1 MPDQLGVEVDGAVAW
16 LTFDNVARRNA
27 LTIAMCR
34 SLLAELER
42 IEANPEIHVVVLRGA
57 GDEAFMSGAD
67 IAEQDDPEATK
78 AITAWYAA
86 LAALTKPVLAM
97 IHGFCLGGGL
107 ATALEADLRLAAEG
121 SLFGIPAARLGVG
134 YPYDGVQRLVGLV
147 GPAVA
152 ADILYTGR
160 RLTAEEALRA
170 GLVQELHP
178 PGALRERVAQLAA
191 TIAGNA
197 PLTIRAAKAA
207 IRGDDPDEV
216 ARLVEVCRASD
227 DLAEGR
233 RAFFEKRPPRFTG
246 R

>member
-1 MPDQLGVEVDGAVAW
+1 MGEQLQVQTDGGVAW
-16 LTFDNVARRNA
+16 LTFDNVRRRNA

-34 SLLAELER
+34 SVMAELAR
-42 IEANPEIHVVVLRGA
+42 IEEDPEVHVIVLSGA

-67 IAEQDDPEATK
+67 ISEQDDPAAPE
-78 AITAWYAA
+78 AITAYYAA
-86 LAALTKPVLAM
+86 LAAARKPVIAM
-97 IHGFCLGGGL
+97 VHGFCLGGGL
-107 ATALEADLRLAAEG
+107 ATALEADLRIAAEG
-121 SLFGIPAARLGVG
+121 SRFGIPAARLGVG
-134 YPYDGVQRLVGLV
+134 YPYDGVQRLVALV

-152 ADILYTGR
+152 ADVLYTGR
-160 RLTAEEALRA
+160 RLTAEEALGA
-170 GLVQELHP
+170 GLVQELLP
-178 PGALRERVAQLAA
+178 REELRPRVAELAA

-207 IRGDDPDEV
+207 IRGGDREEV
-216 ARLVEVCRASD
+216 ARLVAICRVSE

>member
-1 MPDQLGVEVDGAVAW
+1 MPEHLQVRRAAGVAW

-27 LTIAMCR
+27 LTIAMSR

-42 IEANPEIHVVVLRGA
+42 IEADPGVHVVVLSGA

-67 IAEQDDPEATK
+67 IAEQDDPRAPE
-78 AITAWYAA
+78 AITGWYAA
-86 LAALTKPVLAM
+86 LAALRTPVLAM
-97 IHGFCLGGGL
+97 VHGFCLGGGL
-107 ATALEADLRLAAEG
+107 ATALEADLRIAAHG
-121 SLFGIPAARLGVG
+121 SLFGIPAARLGIG

-160 RLTAEEALRA
+160 RLPAEEALRV
-170 GLVQELHP
+170 GLVQELVP
-178 PGALRERVAQLAA
+178 REELHDRVAHVAA
-191 TIAGNA
+191 TIAANA
-197 PLTIRAAKAA
+197 PLSIRAAKAA
-207 IRGDDPDEV
+207 IRGGDPDEV
-216 ARLVEVCRASD
+216 ARLVAACRASE

-233 RAFFEKRPPRFTG
+233 RAFFEKRPPVFRG